1 MVVPVRLALFV
12 AGAVLAV
19 VAGWALGRATAVL
32 VPDLIVPGNEPV
44 HPHSLSLPAP
54 LFVLPGGDRMSS
66 AG

>member
-44 HPHSLSLPAP
+44 HHALSLPAP

-66 AG
+66 SG